1 MHQHFRTPRTREEL
15 VGFVGMSRFYVMNRF
30 VEPLLAEGAL
40 VRTVPDRPKSKDQR
54 FRTRQP

>member
-15 VGFVGMSRFYVMNRF
+15 VGFVGMFRSYVMSHF
-30 VEPLLAEGAL
+30 IEPILSEGAL
-40 VRTVPDRPKSKDQR
+40 ERTIPDRPKSKDQR